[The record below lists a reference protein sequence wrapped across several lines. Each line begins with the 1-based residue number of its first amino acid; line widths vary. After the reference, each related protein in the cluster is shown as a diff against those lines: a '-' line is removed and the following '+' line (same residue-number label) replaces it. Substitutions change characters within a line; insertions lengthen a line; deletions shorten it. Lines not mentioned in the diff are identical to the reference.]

1 MKPQRKERKRETMSK
16 ALGKNPLLNTPPIQ
30 EEPVLT
36 ENDIAIIRAA
46 QSDVDDFTTASFK
59 IRKEYLKKLRDYAF
73 TNRLE
78 QKEALDQILGAFL
91 DQIDDGDL
99 MEYPEKPKKT
109 RRKRG

>member
-1 MKPQRKERKRETMSK
+1 MSK
-16 ALGKNPLLNTPPIQ
+16 ILGNNPITQ
-30 EEPVLT
+30 AGEEPVLT
-36 ENDIAIIRAA
+36 EKDVATIRAP

-59 IRKEYLKKLRDYAF
+59 IRKTHLKKLRDYAF

-91 DQIDDGDL
+91 DQIDDSEL

>member
-1 MKPQRKERKRETMSK
+1 MAK
-16 ALGKNPLLNTPPIQ
+16 ALGKNPLLAPE

-36 ENDIAIIRAA
+36 EKDIATIRAA
-46 QSDVDDFTTASFK
+46 VSDVDQFTTASFK
-59 IRKEYLKKLRDYAF
+59 IRKSYLKKLRDYAF

-91 DQIDDGDL
+91 DEIDDGEL
-99 MEYPEKPKKT
+99 LEYPEKPKKT